1 MTIKV
6 RMRKI
11 KKASEITNLQINQK
25 EFILEVEGKYYLDFK
40 MPLPILKEEGDAKWD
55 KKKRT
60 LSVKIMVD
68 V

>member
-1 MTIKV
+1 
-6 RMRKI
+6 
-11 KKASEITNLQINQK
+11 
-25 EFILEVEGKYYLDFK
+25 